1 MTLGRTSRLR
11 CRAISRVMSGR
22 CGGAQRARARL
33 PIRRC
38 AGRRPRAQRVQPPR
52 AACAAIDSG
61 AHGRCQCRPCRGAS
75 PTAHRMA
82 PWERCRAVTYSPAR
96 TPLHAAGHAAGHECS
111 PPASAPGCAPRRL
124 RRPCQG
130 RVIGR
135 CGVGALRLVCS
146 VQAAGKAD
154 ASVAGPTPRSTPRP
168 NARPARSAR
177 PTRPT

>member
-1 MTLGRTSRLR
+1 
-11 CRAISRVMSGR
+11 MSGR

-38 AGRRPRAQRVQPPR
+38 AGRRPRAHRVQPPR

-124 RRPCQG
+124 RRPVKGASSAGAVWGLCGLCAACRLRARRTRVLLGRRQG
-130 RVIGR
+130 QHH
-135 CGVGALRLVCS
+135 ALTPGLPGLPGPPALHSC
-146 VQAAGKAD
+146 
-154 ASVAGPTPRSTPRP
+154 ASPIRPRR
-168 NARPARSAR
+168 
-177 PTRPT
+177 